1 VRTILQRHPFWLSLS
16 ALLLTTGISEA
27 QTTLPVLVQQ
37 VSSSNHK
44 PDADMETIKKRI
56 VDDLMEPS
64 VNAKAIRTLIETIQP
79 DGTWPGI
86 NYKDVSRTGF
96 EHKIHLD
103 NMLGMARAYKK
114 QGSPLY
120 KDAALKKAFSA
131 ALDFW
136 LAHDFICDNW
146 WWNEMGTPGL
156 MINTLMIMDTDLTEK
171 QRTEGLRIA
180 NRANLQASGARPGGD
195 LIAIAGMLG
204 KQALF
209 TGNADTLQR
218 VVNVMASQITLTEGR
233 GLQYDLSFHHR
244 VDNVIST
251 LTYGTN
257 YVSTFAYWAVKIA
270 GTHYSLPDSAT
281 HMLIDYYLDGICK
294 SSVYGKYPDPGGM
307 NRDIT
312 RRNALDAE
320 SAALPENLRSV
331 SSYRAKELDDIIS
344 IRKGK
349 AVTVPAFDRFF
360 WHSSYYTHQ
369 RQGYF
374 MSVRMHSSRANNMEE
389 PHNEEGVKNHHY
401 GDGSTF
407 ISRTAKEYVDIF
419 PVWDWQKIPGT
430 TILQTPTFPHWK
442 ELAKKGLTDFS
453 GAVKDGHY
461 GAAAFDFISV
471 HDPLKARKS
480 WFFFDQQIVCLGTA
494 ISSDAPWP
502 VITTLNQCLLNGK
515 VIVQSTGGNTTLRP
529 GKHPLSA
536 VSWVYHD
543 SVAYLFPLPAD
554 VTVNNTTATGTWRS
568 VNHQAWA
575 TEDTVRKEVFTLTLD
590 HGTQPHNAGYAY
602 VVVPGIDAA
611 SIKGYTKKQPIR
623 ILSNTPD
630 LQAVQHTGLN
640 RTEIVFYKAGAITI
654 NPRITLEA
662 ASPCIVMIKTNI
674 TGNAIEEIAVT
685 DPTQKLASIQ
695 LTTNVALQ
703 YTGKKGKATWNDSQ
717 KTSIIQI
724 AFPKGGYAGDTVV
737 MELQPT
743 ASR

>member
-1 VRTILQRHPFWLSLS
+1 
-16 ALLLTTGISEA
+16 
-27 QTTLPVLVQQ
+27 
-37 VSSSNHK
+37 
-44 PDADMETIKKRI
+44 
-56 VDDLMEPS
+56 
-64 VNAKAIRTLIETIQP
+64 
-79 DGTWPGI
+79 
-86 NYKDVSRTGF
+86 
-96 EHKIHLD
+96 
-103 NMLGMARAYKK
+103 
-114 QGSPLY
+114 
-120 KDAALKKAFSA
+120 
-131 ALDFW
+131 
-136 LAHDFICDNW
+136 
-146 WWNEMGTPGL
+146 

-180 NRANLQASGARPGGD
+180 HRANLQTFGARPGGD
-195 LIAIAGMLG
+195 LIAIAGMYG

-209 TGNADTLQR
+209 TGNADTLQH
-218 VVNVMASQITLTEGR
+218 VVNVMAAQIELTEGR

-244 VDNVIST
+244 TDNVIST

-270 GTHYSLPDSAT
+270 GTRFSLPGSAT
-281 HMLIDYYLDGICK
+281 NLLIDYYLDGICK
-294 SSVYGKYPDPGGM
+294 SSVYGKYPDPGAM

-320 SAALPENLRSV
+320 SPALPENLRSV

-349 AVTVPAFDRFF
+349 AILVPAFDRFF

-389 PHNEEGVKNHHY
+389 PHNEEGVKNHYY

-453 GAVKDGHY
+453 GAVSDGHY

-480 WFFFDQQIVCLGTA
+480 WFFFDKEIVCLGTA
-494 ISSDAPWP
+494 INSTAPYP
-502 VITTLNQCLLNGK
+502 VVTTLNQCLLNGK
-515 VIVQSTGGNTTLRP
+515 VIVNAANGNTTLNT
-529 GKHPLSA
+529 GKHTANA

-543 SVAYLFPLPAD
+543 SVAYIFPQPTAIH
-554 VTVNNTTATGTWRS
+554 VNNTTQAGTWRS
-568 VNHQAWA
+568 INHQAWA
-575 TEDTVRKEVFTLTLD
+575 TEDTVRKQVFSLWLD
-590 HGTQPHNAGYAY
+590 HGTQPQDAGYAY
-602 VVVPGIDAA
+602 IVMPGIGEAA
-611 SIKGYTKKQPIR
+611 ANSYSKAPAVKII
-623 ILSNTPD
+623 SNTAD

-640 RTEIVFYKAGAITI
+640 RTEIVFYKAGAIAI
-654 NPRITLEA
+654 NPTIKLEV
-662 ASPCIVMIKTNI
+662 ASPCIVMVKTNAASN
-674 TGNAIEEIAVT
+674 TIEEIAVT
-685 DPTQKLASIQ
+685 DPTQKLTSLQ
-695 LTTNVALQ
+695 LTTNVKLQ
-703 YTGKKGKATWNDSQ
+703 YTGKNGKATWNDSQ
-717 KTSIIQI
+717 KTSVLQI
-724 AFPKGGYAGDTVV
+724 ALPKGGYAGNTVV
-737 MELQPT
+737 LELQPT